1 MRPAIPAGVPD
12 DGDGGRSRDAD
23 PLRGLFID
31 QASIMMLTVP
41 LFMPLVKKF
50 GFDEVWFGIMYLVCM
65 QLGLMSPP
73 FGLLLFTMKGVAPP
87 EIAMSDV
94 IRAALPYLFMGALLL
109 VLIFFVPPIATWL
122 PSRV

>member
-1 MRPAIPAGVPD
+1 
-12 DGDGGRSRDAD
+12 
-23 PLRGLFID
+23 
-31 QASIMMLTVP
+31 
-41 LFMPLVKKF
+41 
-50 GFDEVWFGIMYLVCM
+50 
-65 QLGLMSPP
+65 
-73 FGLLLFTMKGVAPP
+73 MKGVAPP